1 MKCPNCGCLESRVI
15 DSRQNVDGNSIRRR
29 RECMSCLRRFTTF
42 EVVET
47 LQIIVIKKDNSKQL
61 FDKAKLLSGLMKACE
76 KRPVNAQQIANEIES
91 ELQNSLRQEVTSG
104 DIGEMVMR
112 KLKEADEVAYVR
124 FASVYREFRDIES
137 FIHELN
143 EIRMEYEKKASAAS
157 GKDTRSENEN

>member
-42 EVVET
+42 EVIET
-47 LQIIVIKKDNSKQL
+47 LQLIVIKKDGSKQL
-61 FDKAKLLSGLMKACE
+61 FDKSKLLGGLMKACE
-76 KRPVNAQQIANEIES
+76 KRPVNAQAIANEIEN

-112 KLKEADEVAYVR
+112 KLKSADEVAYVR

-137 FIHELN
+137 FINELN
-143 EIRMEYEKKASAAS
+143 EIRHEYED
-157 GKDTRSENEN
+157 GLLPNRGGDEE